1 MCGSFGTFRNIS
13 RASDHVRTPF
23 LDLEHLDMQP
33 GICSPAS
40 AAWPYFRIRHPDLGS
55 FGDPSTRPRMG
66 TLGNLSRCTRTCP
79 RVSSVTCAR
88 CCSSRGTCGHGGA
101 GGAGGARGARSCLG
115 CLCSANIS
123 TRVLIPWRISPIS
136 VANYSTLLSTTNPPV
151 DPAAG
156 SNSSETEFR
165 RQVKT

>member
-1 MCGSFGTFRNIS
+1 MRMLLKPSRTFLEPPIMFVHLFLISNIRYATWDLFTRKRGLALLS
-13 RASDHVRTPF
+13 HPTPRPWF
-23 LDLEHLDMQP
+23 FWRSTN
-33 GICSPAS
+33 SPT
-40 AAWPYFRIRHPDLGS
+40 Y
-55 FGDPSTRPRMG
+55 GDPWKPLTLYPNVSVRVIRDMCTLLFLKGNLRPR
-66 TLGNLSRCTRTCP
+66 R
-79 RVSSVTCAR
+79 
-88 CCSSRGTCGHGGA
+88 A
-101 GGAGGARGARSCLG
+101 GGAKGARSCLG

-123 TRVLIPWRISPIS
+123 IKVLIPWRISPIS